1 MKIYN
6 LMAKKYVIDYPIFYF
21 FLSLVFAL
29 LTLEVQEVVNVCNLK
44 IKDIVNR
51 FYTDDNLVGCQ
62 RQNFT

>member
-1 MKIYN
+1 MV
-6 LMAKKYVIDYPIFYF
+6 KKYVIDYPIFYF
-21 FLSLVFAL
+21 FLSLIFA

-51 FYTDDNLVGCQ
+51 FYTDDNLVRCQ